1 MRHHRHRLVYRAAP
15 AMLLAFAVTGC
26 ASGIGTG
33 QAAPHAIALP
43 TQWSASDPGL
53 AAYDDTAYWQ
63 ALGDP
68 ALTQLVE
75 AALANNL
82 DLAQSATRLVQA
94 REGLVQARAGYL
106 PQLSATAGA
115 VQGVGNGADFDPLL
129 SLGVDASWEADLF
142 GRISN
147 SARAASFD
155 YESAGYSLG
164 DLRRVIAGQVAT
176 QAISARATARQLA
189 IARDTL
195 AIQEEN
201 LQIARWRL
209 QAGLVSSLDVEQA
222 RTQRAQTAASIPLL
236 ESSLAATSHAISTL
250 IGETPGRVLLVLQD
264 DTPVPR
270 PPALAGL
277 NAPADILRRRPDI
290 RAAEAVLLSDTARIG
305 VTRAQLYPQLRL
317 TGSVGTTGIATALFD
332 LITGTVTA
340 GINQLLFDGGR
351 TQSQI
356 RAAEAMADGSLAAWR
371 KSILT
376 ALEEVESAIAARRAA
391 DARLVEFTEALDAAN
406 NAAIL
411 ARSQYQV
418 GLTDFQTLLTA
429 ESQLLSARNSLI
441 SVEADRA
448 TAFVRLTQALGGGW
462 NADLPATEQ
471 DQAPY
476 SLGNRTTP

>member
-1 MRHHRHRLVYRAAP
+1 MRAD
-15 AMLLAFAVTGC
+15 
-26 ASGIGTG
+26 
-33 QAAPHAIALP
+33 QAA
-43 TQWSASDPGL
+43 T
-53 AAYDDTAYWQ
+53 
-63 ALGDP
+63 
-68 ALTQLVE
+68 
-75 AALANNL
+75 
-82 DLAQSATRLVQA
+82 
-94 REGLVQARAGYL
+94 
-106 PQLSATAGA
+106 
-115 VQGVGNGADFDPLL
+115 
-129 SLGVDASWEADLF
+129 
-142 GRISN
+142 
-147 SARAASFD
+147 
-155 YESAGYSLG
+155 
-164 DLRRVIAGQVAT
+164 
-176 QAISARATARQLA
+176 
-189 IARDTL
+189 
-195 AIQEEN
+195 
-201 LQIARWRL
+201 
-209 QAGLVSSLDVEQA
+209 
-222 RTQRAQTAASIPLL
+222 
-236 ESSLAATSHAISTL
+236 ISTL

-376 ALEEVESAIAARRAA
+376 ALEEVESTIAARRAA